1 MVCLQMFLFLSFN
14 LYKNQVV
21 IAFFLLYFCFFSLI
35 TNITAE
41 YFECKFYPFPP
52 PPPSSCTF
60 GHLAW
65 CATTAMILIRFH

>member
-1 MVCLQMFLFLSFN
+1 MFLFLSFN

-52 PPPSSCTF
+52 SFLYIWPF
-60 GHLAW
+60 GMVCYYRYDIDKIPLGP
-65 CATTAMILIRFH
+65 